1 MRSYRVIRLPI
12 VLAIAG
18 LLFTAPAGADTIAT
32 FADPAP
38 NGGDYLFELTD
49 STFRGGWEDPG
60 LDLITP
66 ITAEVYEDATFTMTD
81 LTVDEFGVT
90 SGGTIQFLESAG
102 AGGELILQI
111 DFDAGQLYMPFGFG
125 ATSLIEGHNVSF
137 SGPIITIP
145 LVEESFAFGFANQVS
160 TPLGFTW
167 TAAFTSSA
175 IPEPGALVLL
185 GLGSAVLITARRR
198 V

>member
-1 MRSYRVIRLPI
+1 MQPYRLIRLPTAL
-12 VLAIAG
+12 VVAG
-18 LLFTAPAGADTIAT
+18 LLFVASAGADTIAT

-38 NGGDYLFELTD
+38 GGDGRYLFELTD
-49 STFRGGWEDPG
+49 STLRGGWADPG

-66 ITAEVYEDATFTMTD
+66 ITGGLYEDATFTMTD
-81 LTVDEFGVT
+81 LGVDESGLT
-90 SGGTIQFLESAG
+90 SAGTIWFFES
-102 AGGELILQI
+102 GGELILQI

-125 ATSLIEGHNVSF
+125 AMSLIEGHNVRF
-137 SGPIITIP
+137 SGPIITMP
-145 LVEESFAFGFANQVS
+145 LVEESFAFSFANQVS